1 MCLLVHILCMQHKLA
16 EFVVA
21 IAGSSAYIHLWLVL
35 RRV

>member
-1 MCLLVHILCMQHKLA
+1 MQHKLA

-35 RRV
+35 RRVWVTFLVLQI